1 MIRRPGGLRTVA
13 STSVQPGEHRS
24 REGAPDVTM
33 IVYNDTDDYDDD
45 KGAGQ
50 KMFGGFFSGKGGG
63 GGRYWVPP
71 DFLGIF
77 LSLCPCG

>member
-1 MIRRPGGLRTVA
+1 MI
-13 STSVQPGEHRS
+13 
-24 REGAPDVTM
+24 D
-33 IVYNDTDDYDDD
+33 YNDTDDYDDD

-77 LSLCPCG
+77 LSLCPCGGNFFRDQSSRLSVKGEG

>member
-1 MIRRPGGLRTVA
+1 MIRKPGGLRTVA

-33 IVYNDTDDYDDD
+33 IDYNDSDDDDDD

-63 GGRYWVPP
+63 GGGDTGYRQ
-71 DFLGIF
+71 IF
-77 LSLCPCG
+77 